1 MTFLLM
7 SAHRWDPPS
16 PPAALDYV
24 AWELEKIGID
34 SDIADISF
42 MSIEELESLLQ
53 SNQYEGVCVTIRNLE
68 RTAFSEKLHFPLPA
82 IKKLIQLVKTY
93 CSGPIIVGGNG
104 FSILPE
110 RILDYLDADYGIYG
124 GGENSLSLLIEHLFD
139 NKGELSHIPH
149 LVYRQNSNGK
159 NLAIKRN
166 SAASHTRKLP
176 AVKRGYINY
185 QRYFRPGYENF
196 FAFGNVETKRGC
208 PHHCVYCVEPGIKGQ
223 TVQVKSPEDVT
234 KEVDFFLQRG
244 INYLFLTDSEFNA
257 DCRAAVNLLQYWR
270 KRGYHHKMQWLTYA
284 TPANFSEELAE
295 LLPRAGNLRIV
306 IDFGHIS
313 SKMLSN
319 LGKSYTAA
327 DIEETISV
335 CETHGVNYRGSLMLG
350 GPGETRET
358 LREAIEFFNS
368 VRCEISLVL
377 GIRVFPNTP
386 LGNYVKRCGS
396 LVDNPNLYGKV
407 VNNDDL
413 LEPVYYISH
422 EIGED
427 IFDYLS
433 EVIRDPEQFYTLTP
447 PFRLQ
452 SVMNGDFRGVVP
464 DYDTNGALELQY
476 LRGISKLESKS
487 ELESERELHTSEEVI
502 S

>member
-1 MTFLLM
+1 MKQFLLM
-7 SAHRWDPPS
+7 SAHKWDPPS

-24 AWELEKIGID
+24 AWELEKVGIT
-34 SDIADISF
+34 SEIADFSF
-42 MSIEELESLLQ
+42 MEREDLESMLQ
-53 SNQYEGVCVTIRNLE
+53 QNQYDGVCLTIRNLE

-82 IKKLIQLVKTY
+82 IRALVQLVKSY

-110 RILDYLDADYGIYG
+110 KILDYLDADYGIYG
-124 GGENSLSLLIEHLFD
+124 GGEDSLPLLIHYLFD
-139 NKGELSHIPH
+139 HKGDLCHIPH

-159 NLAIKRN
+159 TSIKRN
-166 SAASHTRKLP
+166 SEASHARKLS

-208 PHHCVYCVEPGIKGQ
+208 PHHCVFCVEPAIKGR
-223 TVQVKSPEDVT
+223 TVRVKSPEDVT
-234 KEVDFFLQRG
+234 KEIDFFLQKG
-244 INYLFLTDSEFNA
+244 ITYLFLTDSEFNA
-257 DCRAAVNLLQYWR
+257 DCEAAVNLLQYWR
-270 KRGYHHKMQWLTYA
+270 KKGYHRKMQWLTYA

-295 LLPRAGNLRIV
+295 LLPKAGNLRIV

-313 SKMLSN
+313 DKMLSS

-327 DIEETISV
+327 DIEETISA
-335 CETHGVNYRGSLMLG
+335 CETYKVSYRGSLMLG

-368 VRCEISLVL
+368 VSCKISLVL

-386 LGNYVKRCGS
+386 LGNHIKRAGP

-407 VNNDDL
+407 TNNDDL

-422 EIGED
+422 DIGED

-433 EVIRDPEQFYTLTP
+433 ELIRDPEQFYTLTA
-447 PFRLQ
+447 PFRLR
-452 SVMNGDFRGVVP
+452 SVMNGHFRGVAP
-464 DYDTNGALELQY
+464 HYDTDGALELQY
-476 LRGISKLESKS
+476 LRGIS
-487 ELESERELHTSEEVI
+487 ESEKNPHTSEEVI
-502 S
+502 F